1 MKRRRRSQAGFTLI
15 ELMVSLV
22 LFSFAIAGVLAIA
35 VSMAQGYRE
44 QRQVVETE
52 TTARGALDF
61 IADALRMASPGVR
74 TAVLKSMTSGPDILT
89 IDPSAAVA
97 VEDTMGALGGSCPQ
111 GTLRVQNNA
120 GLNGSDILDVVFA
133 SGPVVT
139 TLKTSWDKNSVSID
153 VFDTSSLAAGDTL
166 LITNGTDGRLV
177 RVASVTDA
185 DTLALETPTCTV
197 TDPAGAGLYPATTLV
212 VRALRARFFL
222 QANATDG
229 IDTALYMDPDGD
241 GGLPAEPLADWI
253 EDFQVA
259 VGIDENTVPPSD
271 KTIDADEWAYSA
283 AAGAFTDDGTR
294 KLHAMRVTLVAR
306 PASRLVATTA
316 TYTKPVIE
324 DHNPGG
330 SPDTFRRRVLSTT
343 IEIRNL
349 QDSP

>member
-61 IADALRMASPGVR
+61 IADALRMASPAVR
-74 TAVLKSMTSGPDILT
+74 NAVLKTKTVGPDVLV
-89 IDPSAAVA
+89 IDPSNTVT
-97 VEDTMGALGGSCPQ
+97 VEDTMGATSGPCPQ
-111 GTLRVQNNA
+111 GTIRLQNNT
-120 GLNGSDILDVVFA
+120 GFNGSDILDVVFA

-139 TLKTSWDKNSVSID
+139 TLKSTWDKTSLSID

-166 LITNGTDGRLV
+166 LLTNGTDGRLV
-177 RVASVTDA
+177 RIDSITDGDTVAL
-185 DTLALETPTCTV
+185 LAPTCTV
-197 TDPAGAGLYPATTLV
+197 TDPSGAGSYPAATMV

-222 QANATDG
+222 DDNPTDG
-229 IDTALYMDPDGD
+229 VDTALYMDPDGD

-259 VGIDENTVPPSD
+259 VGIDENTIAPSD
-271 KTIDADEWAYSA
+271 KTIDPDEWVYSA
-283 AAGAFTDDGTR
+283 AAGTFTADGTK
-294 KLHAMRVTLVAR
+294 KLHALRVTLVAR

-316 TYTKPVIE
+316 TYSKPVIE

-330 SPDTFRRRVLSTT
+330 SPDTLRRRVLSTT
-343 IEIRNL
+343 VEIRNL
-349 QDSP
+349 TDSP

>member
-1 MKRRRRSQAGFTLI
+1 MRRRRSQAGFTLI

-74 TAVLKSMTSGPDILT
+74 SGVLKSQTTSPDVII
-89 IDPSAAVA
+89 IDPSSTLT
-97 VEDTMGALGGSCPQ
+97 VEDTMGAASGSCPQ
-111 GTLRVQNNA
+111 GTLRLQNNA

-139 TLKTSWDKNSVSID
+139 TLKSTWDKTTTSID
-153 VFDTSSLAAGDTL
+153 VYDTSSLAAGDTL
-166 LITNGTDGRLV
+166 LLTNGAEGRLV
-177 RVASVTDA
+177 RIASVTDV

-197 TDPAGAGLYPATTLV
+197 TDTATNPLPASTLV
-212 VRALRARFFL
+212 IRALRARFFL
-222 QANATDG
+222 QSNPTDG

-259 VGIDENTVPPSD
+259 VGIDEDVIAPSNQ
-271 KTIDADEWAYSA
+271 TIDADEWVYSA
-283 AAGAFTDDGTR
+283 AAGTFTADGTK
-294 KLHAMRVTLVAR
+294 KLHAVRITLVAR
-306 PASRLVATTA
+306 PASQLVATTA
-316 TYTKPVIE
+316 TYTTPIIE
-324 DHNPGG
+324 DHSPTGA
-330 SPDTFRRRVLSTT
+330 PDTYRRRVLSTT